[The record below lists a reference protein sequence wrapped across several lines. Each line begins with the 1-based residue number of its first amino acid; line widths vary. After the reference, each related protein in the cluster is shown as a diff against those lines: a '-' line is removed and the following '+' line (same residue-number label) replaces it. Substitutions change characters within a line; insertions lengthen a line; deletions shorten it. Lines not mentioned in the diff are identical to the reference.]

1 MAKRFRTLDYTEK
14 MFNMYLP
21 TYTYIPIHAFYTYT
35 YIPIHALYTY
45 TYIPIHALY
54 ICLPIHTVHVPTY
67 IFCTCILNVG
77 TCLVSFFRWW
87 SANVFPSAHVF
98 NKRINFCHR
107 FIRNCGELFVQKFCL
122 FFHILLCTIAYFTI
136 KYR

>member
-1 MAKRFRTLDYTEK
+1 
-14 MFNMYLP
+14 MYLP

-54 ICLPIHTVHVPTY
+54 ICLPIYTVHVPTY

-77 TCLVSFFRWW
+77 TCLVSFFR
-87 SANVFPSAHVF
+87 
-98 NKRINFCHR
+98 
-107 FIRNCGELFVQKFCL
+107 
-122 FFHILLCTIAYFTI
+122 
-136 KYR
+136 